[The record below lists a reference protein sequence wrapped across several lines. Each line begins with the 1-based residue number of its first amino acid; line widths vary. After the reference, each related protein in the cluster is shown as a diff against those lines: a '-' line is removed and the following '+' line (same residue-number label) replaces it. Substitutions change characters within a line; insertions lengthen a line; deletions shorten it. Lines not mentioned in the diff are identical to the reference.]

1 MHRKSFDVVH
11 VFSEPGSAL
20 ISARVMEVDE
30 PSDGPSGRTEAA
42 AARGEEHSGTSRR
55 WNDPS
60 LRDRFA
66 REFGGPQNLDG
77 GMRWWLSD
85 GSDEDGSDGDGDDD
99 SQWETDD
106 EQREDAGA
114 PAKPADGAPA
124 GGEGTSGAPGGSRR
138 RGAGKSKKSARAKD
152 KEDEDMFYEEGL
164 DDKDQ
169 AFVDKLRG
177 GRQSDAVLSCPACF
191 ETVTLD
197 CQRHYKWEHQYRAM
211 FVRNVRVDTKSHL
224 KPQDTPL
231 QPGEDDD
238 GPYNEAFCAQCG
250 ELVGVRDREE
260 VYHFFNTLASAC

>member
-20 ISARVMEVDE
+20 ISARAMEVDE

-99 SQWETDD
+99 SEWETDD
-106 EQREDAGA
+106 EQRDDAGA

-197 CQRHYKWEHQYRAM
+197 CQRHYKWEDQYRAM

-231 QPGEDDD
+231 QPGEEDD

>member
-1 MHRKSFDVVH
+1 
-11 VFSEPGSAL
+11 
-20 ISARVMEVDE
+20 
-30 PSDGPSGRTEAA
+30 
-42 AARGEEHSGTSRR
+42 
-55 WNDPS
+55 
-60 LRDRFA
+60 
-66 REFGGPQNLDG
+66 
-77 GMRWWLSD
+77 
-85 GSDEDGSDGDGDDD
+85 
-99 SQWETDD
+99 
-106 EQREDAGA
+106 
-114 PAKPADGAPA
+114 
-124 GGEGTSGAPGGSRR
+124 
-138 RGAGKSKKSARAKD
+138 
-152 KEDEDMFYEEGL
+152 MFYEEGL

-197 CQRHYKWEHQYRAM
+197 CQRHCKWENQYRAM